1 VHGLRA
7 SFTCGVWQ
15 RQVASQVRNGGD
27 DLRPKETSSVTD
39 TLFVA
44 SYNHHHHQ
52 AQYVKLFR
60 IVFKT
65 KHVPA
70 CCVDQ
75 QVKKDNQT
83 EMESFADPR
92 SGVRKRLRELVEK

>member
-1 VHGLRA
+1 
-7 SFTCGVWQ
+7 
-15 RQVASQVRNGGD
+15 
-27 DLRPKETSSVTD
+27 VTD

-70 CCVDQ
+70 CHVDQ
-75 QVKKDNQT
+75 QVKKYNQT

-92 SGVRKRLRELVEK
+92 SGVRKRLRELVEKWARRKGLCPTAGIRDVRMIWVRRSSELQKGV